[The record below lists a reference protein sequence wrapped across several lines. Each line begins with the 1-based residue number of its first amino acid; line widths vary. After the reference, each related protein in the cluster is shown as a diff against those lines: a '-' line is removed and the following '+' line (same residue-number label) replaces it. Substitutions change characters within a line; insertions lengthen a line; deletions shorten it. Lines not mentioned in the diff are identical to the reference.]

1 VQSFLYASPLHAD
14 QILAVCRLS
23 NVLLGGLLV
32 VLIGWWA
39 FRLWGRWAA
48 VVAIALASLEPTLV
62 AHASLAT
69 GDVGVSLFLV
79 LALYLLWEHA
89 VAPSAWRLASSGIA
103 VGLALVSKYSSIT
116 VLPMIALIVV
126 GHVVLGDVIAGP
138 WPGRRTAAT
147 LGDRARQGAKVL
159 VLVLIP
165 VLAVIPAAYFFQG
178 FATWLSGLELLL
190 RRGGQTAFGR
200 YSPEGWWYYFPVAF
214 LLKTPLGSLFL
225 IVVGLA
231 LARAGTHSGDA
242 RRSSC
247 SCPCCYSSA

>member
-1 VQSFLYASPLHAD
+1 
-14 QILAVCRLS
+14 
-23 NVLLGGLLV
+23 

-147 LGDRARQGAKVL
+147 LGTGPAKGRKSWSSFSFLFWPSFQPHTSSRALRLGCL
-159 VLVLIP
+159 DSNC
-165 VLAVIPAAYFFQG
+165 Y
-178 FATWLSGLELLL
+178 SGEEA
-190 RRGGQTAFGR
+190 RRPSFSAGTR
-200 YSPEGWWYYFPVAF
+200 R
-214 LLKTPLGSLFL
+214 
-225 IVVGLA
+225 
-231 LARAGTHSGDA
+231 RAGGITFPSRFSSRLRSGA
-242 RRSSC
+242 SS
-247 SCPCCYSSA
+247 